1 MKTVVVTGSAGF
13 LGTYVCQLLLDNG
26 YKVIGIDNYSKYGKI
41 KRGHDDHPSY
51 ELHVHDCRDS
61 IYMYELLKGAD
72 HIIHL
77 AAFMGGI
84 RFFHDHAYDMM
95 SHNESMCVSI
105 FDAAIKAFKNNN
117 LKKFTLITSSQ
128 VYENTNNFPTEENET
143 NICPPADSTYGFQ
156 KLSAEYFAYGA
167 AQQHKLPFTILRP
180 FNCIG
185 IGEKPG
191 TYMDETSKEIAMNH
205 VVPEFVQKCIN
216 SKGETSIE
224 ILGDGKQVRTF
235 THGKDFASAVSATLE
250 DDKSFNGIYN
260 VCGTMKME
268 MIELLNII
276 WDRLYPDKELKVT
289 YTEPYANDVRYR
301 FGTSEKLIKEI
312 GWSPS
317 MKIEDSID
325 EIIEY
330 IINGDNYEN

>member
-13 LGTYVCQLLLDNG
+13 LGTYVCQVLLDKG

-41 KRGHDDHPSY
+41 KRSHDDHPNY
-51 ELHVHDCRDS
+51 ELHVHDCMDT
-61 IYMYELLKGAD
+61 IYMYNLLKNAD
-72 HIIHL
+72 HIVHL

-95 SHNESMCVSI
+95 SNNETICCSV
-105 FDAAIKAFKNNN
+105 FDAAIRAFHNNK
-117 LKKFTLITSSQ
+117 LKKFTLVTSSQ
-128 VYENTNNFPTEENET
+128 VYENTKNFPTTENET
-143 NICPPADSTYGFQ
+143 SICPPADSTYGFQ
-156 KLSAEYFAYGA
+156 KLAAEYFAYGA
-167 AQQHKLPFTILRP
+167 SQQHNLPFTILRP

-191 TYMDETSKEIAMNH
+191 TYMDETEKQIAMNH
-205 VVPEFVQKCIN
+205 VVPEFVQKCIR
-216 SKGETSIE
+216 SKGETPIE

-235 THGKDFASAVSATLE
+235 THGKDFALAVLSTIE
-250 DDKSFNGIYN
+250 NDESFNKIYN

-276 WDRLYPDKELKVT
+276 WNRLYPGKELKVT
-289 YTEPYANDVRYR
+289 HAEAYTNDVRYR
-301 FGTSEKLIKEI
+301 FGTSEKLIKEMN
-312 GWSPS
+312 WSPS

-330 IINGDNYEN
+330 IKKETI